1 MADLEF
7 KQNTVLRIEQY
18 IVIVIRLKKFI
29 SNDFSYKK
37 KKNFFEINN
46 PDCALSCQI

>member
-18 IVIVIRLKKFI
+18 IIIILKFI

-37 KKNFFEINN
+37 KIEINN